1 MKESISDPGLS
12 IFVVIYMKEDR
23 WEVDTDEDG
32 NLSRYDDLETAL
44 DRVKK
49 IRSTG
54 ADACLSVLIE

>member
-1 MKESISDPGLS
+1 MKESIQDPGYS

-32 NLSRYDDLETAL
+32 SISRYDDLETAL

-49 IRSTG
+49 IRASG